1 MLGLSIGLYHI
12 ASQACQVDRYCFELN
27 PRFDFST
34 IFVRPLWFGVLTNIE
49 DESEGNGNVEKR
61 FNANIKR
68 KKLFAIFGK
77 SVSQIETY
85 FSFEA
90 VLKYFCRSTRFLSD
104 VTNKANYVSENL
116 AQQGAGPCLISE
128 V

>member
-68 KKLFAIFGK
+68 KKLFAILGK

-85 FSFEA
+85 FFFRSCFEIFLQINQ
-90 VLKYFCRSTRFLSD
+90 VL
-104 VTNKANYVSENL
+104 V
-116 AQQGAGPCLISE
+116 
-128 V
+128 